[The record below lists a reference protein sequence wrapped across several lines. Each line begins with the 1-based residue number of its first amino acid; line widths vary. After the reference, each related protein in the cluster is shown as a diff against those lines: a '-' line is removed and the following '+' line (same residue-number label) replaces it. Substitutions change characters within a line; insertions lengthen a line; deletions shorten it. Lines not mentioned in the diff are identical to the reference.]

1 MDDQPRILIG
11 SDGSVL
17 AATGDVPPGLVDARL
32 EDCDALTHEVREVG
46 KALLDELRRCGQRF
60 VSRTVPADGSG
71 RSLQLL
77 AVEALAI
84 RRSPTNLREL
94 LESKLAVISSQASAI
109 GVALSIQVS
118 DDVSSGLA
126 LDAEKVAWAVTTLV
140 GNALR
145 YVRSAS
151 GRFSGRTIDVRAS
164 HDPVRS
170 EVTIE
175 VQDDSPGI
183 PSDTIARLFKHDGL
197 NVRGAGLAL
206 LLVRDIV
213 AAHGGRVEVRSNTA
227 LVGHGTTIGLTFPSP

>member
-11 SDGSVL
+11 SDGSVP

-46 KALLDELRRCGQRF
+46 KALLDELRRSGRRL
-60 VSRTVPADGSG
+60 VSRTVTADGSG

-109 GVALSIQVS
+109 GVALNIQVS

-126 LDAEKVAWAVTTLV
+126 LDAEKVSWAVTTLV

-164 HDPVRS
+164 HVEPPRA
-170 EVTIE
+170 
-175 VQDDSPGI
+175 SPLSILAGVA
-183 PSDTIARLFKHDGL
+183 DTGDR
-197 NVRGAGLAL
+197 
-206 LLVRDIV
+206 
-213 AAHGGRVEVRSNTA
+213 NTC
-227 LVGHGTTIGLTFPSP
+227 I